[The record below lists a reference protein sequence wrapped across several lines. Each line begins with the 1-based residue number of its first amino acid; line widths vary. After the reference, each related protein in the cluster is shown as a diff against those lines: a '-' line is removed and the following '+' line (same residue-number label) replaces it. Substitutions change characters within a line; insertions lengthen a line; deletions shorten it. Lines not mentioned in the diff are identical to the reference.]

1 MPKIKKYGTCTLK
14 TIFPFFKKVCSKNIP
29 KINAK
34 LVKIS
39 KKEHKHVS

>member
-1 MPKIKKYGTCTLK
+1 MKKEKLTEKEKSAYTKGQWK
-14 TIFPFFKKVCSKNIP
+14 G

-39 KKEHKHVS
+39 KRSA